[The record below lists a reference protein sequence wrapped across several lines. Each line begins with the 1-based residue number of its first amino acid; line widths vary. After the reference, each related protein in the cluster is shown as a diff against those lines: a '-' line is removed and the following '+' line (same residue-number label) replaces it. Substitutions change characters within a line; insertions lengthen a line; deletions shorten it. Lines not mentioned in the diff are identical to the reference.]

1 MYAPAQHR
9 QFSRIVATLLAIG
22 ALAACGYKGPLYMAP
37 AEPAPQNQAQQP
49 QTQTQTQDPAQAQ
62 ERGTDT
68 QPAESQ
74 TRQPS
79 TTTPSRAQ

>member
-37 AEPAPQNQAQQP
+37 AEPAPQNQARQP
-49 QTQTQTQDPAQAQ
+49 QDPAQAQ

-68 QPAESQ
+68 RPAESQ
-74 TRQPS
+74 THQPS

>member
-37 AEPAPQNQAQQP
+37 AKPAPQNQ
-49 QTQTQTQDPAQAQ
+49 TQAPAQAQ

-68 QPAESQ
+68 RPAESQ

>member
-37 AEPAPQNQAQQP
+37 AKPVPQNQAQEA
-49 QTQTQTQDPAQAQ
+49 QTQVPAQDQA
-62 ERGTDT
+62 RGTDT
-68 QPAESQ
+68 RPAESQ